1 MNAMEIR
8 KADER
13 TQAYAAMVAVGPA
26 LYGPRWLSALARG
39 LRWPGTA
46 RPASRAGMVSNWH
59 ARRHATPGWIAVAC
73 LELVRE
79 RMASMEAGHPERAN
93 LSRLAASIEQ
103 GTLVAK

>member
-13 TQAYAAMVAVGPA
+13 TLAYAALVATGPA
-26 LYGPRWLSALARG
+26 LYGERWMSSLARSLWWLG
-39 LRWPGTA
+39 SA
-46 RPASRAGMVSNWH
+46 RAESRAGMVSNWH
-59 ARRHATPGWIAVAC
+59 AGRHATPGWIAQAC

-93 LSRLAASIEQ
+93 LIRLADSIEQ
-103 GTLVAK
+103 GTLGMQ